1 MSAISNEAEFICRQ
15 IEIIVFEQLHK
26 QQISAMST
34 GGGMIITSVVELPE
48 IDLRN

>member
-26 QQISAMST
+26 QLDGTQVSS
-34 GGGMIITSVVELPE
+34 MIITSVVELPE